1 MEGAQLLPP
10 PQEDVIVQRHLYN
23 PLVVMSCNVA
33 QQAQSACEQLEEQPQ
48 EYNNQPWSMW

>member
-10 PQEDVIVQRHLYN
+10 PQEDVIVQRHFYN